1 MKKLFLLLIF
11 TFQFNSFVF
20 AQNEARY
27 EQMADTA
34 DQEILYG
41 NYKKAIGIYKEL
53 IKKDYEKSRMYSQV
67 GMCYFYLKDYP

>member
-1 MKKLFLLLIF
+1 
-11 TFQFNSFVF
+11 
-20 AQNEARY
+20 
-27 EQMADTA
+27 MADTA

-53 IKKDYEKSRMYSQV
+53 IKNDYEKSRMYSQV